1 MEAGKIEK
9 EEKLFFVHRVVVRPG
24 PPLVEATSL
33 GGGYVT
39 VRSSLLWPA
48 RGYLPCAAASL
59 RPPSVVLDLVDGPH
73 GALHI
78 LHPHEALVEAQVVP
92 HGVLTNNKNTDD

>member
-24 PPLVEATSL
+24 LPLVEATSL

-92 HGVLTNNKNTDD
+92 DGVLTNNKNTDD

>member
-39 VRSSLLWPA
+39 VRSSLLWP
-48 RGYLPCAAASL
+48 G
-59 RPPSVVLDLVDGPH
+59 
-73 GALHI
+73 
-78 LHPHEALVEAQVVP
+78 
-92 HGVLTNNKNTDD
+92 